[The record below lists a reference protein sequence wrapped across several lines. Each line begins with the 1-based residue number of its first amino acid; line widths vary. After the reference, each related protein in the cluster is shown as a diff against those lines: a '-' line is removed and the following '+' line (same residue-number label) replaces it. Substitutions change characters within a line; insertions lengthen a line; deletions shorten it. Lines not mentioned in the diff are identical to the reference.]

1 MIKKAN
7 YGGSVTKIGK
17 MGKSRAQS
25 LLNVINELARINRSD
40 FPEHWNLFETLPQT
54 GDVLKTEAVALC
66 TVLV

>member
-1 MIKKAN
+1 MLPKLAKWE
-7 YGGSVTKIGK
+7 SPEL
-17 MGKSRAQS
+17 SPS
-25 LLNVINELARINRSD
+25 SNVINELARINRSD